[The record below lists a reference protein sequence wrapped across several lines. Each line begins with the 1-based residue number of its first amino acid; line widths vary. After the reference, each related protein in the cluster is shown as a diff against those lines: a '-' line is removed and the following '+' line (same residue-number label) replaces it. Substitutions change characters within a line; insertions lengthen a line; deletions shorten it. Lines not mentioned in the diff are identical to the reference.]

1 MSKNKFLLIFTGV
14 ISLAFYSCSNNLTP
28 IGAQLVGSDLVN
40 LQTLDSFTDSL
51 RQTSSYFK
59 NSVNL
64 SSSSF
69 LFLGK
74 KNNAQASALI
84 KFSVSLPDSI
94 NQDLAANNAHVIS
107 SIITLPTGYTYVDS
121 NASLDFNVY
130 KITNAWTSTTYTA
143 NNISSL
149 AFDPVDVSSNRVVT
163 DSLTTFHISNSLSTS
178 WLIAAADSVDSTI
191 YGIYLVPTSGSQKI
205 LGYTTSTSTT
215 TSNISLQL
223 VIQKPGDYSDTTTF
237 YPLQD
242 ASVITG
248 SLPSVNHEDIV
259 VQAGVE
265 INSKLWFDVSKIPA
279 NAVINYADLTLT
291 ADSSAQLFGSTF
303 YNSLLASNLADS
315 ASALP
320 DSSSASLYNI
330 MLSLTGNQY
339 VGNVTPIVQKWLSSK
354 NNQGLLL
361 EADGNLLGL
370 ELFALKGSSA
380 SNLQLR
386 PRLRITYTTRK

>member
-1 MSKNKFLLIFTGV
+1 MSKNKFLLIITGV
-14 ISLAFYSCSNNLTP
+14 ISLALYSCSNNITP

-40 LQTLDSFTDSL
+40 LQTLDSYTDSL
-51 RQTSSYFK
+51 RQTSTYFK
-59 NSVNL
+59 SSVNL
-64 SSSSF
+64 SSSSYI
-69 LFLGK
+69 FLGK
-74 KNNAQASALI
+74 KNNAQASSLI

-107 SIITLPTGYTYVDS
+107 SKITLPTGYTYVDS

-130 KITNAWTSTTYTA
+130 KITNVWTSTTYTA

-163 DSLTTFHISNSLSTS
+163 DSLTTFNISNSLSTS

-223 VIQKPGDYSDTTTF
+223 VIQKPGDYTDTTTF

-248 SLPSVNHEDIV
+248 ILPSVSHEDIV

-279 NAVINYADLTLT
+279 NAVVNYADLTLT

-303 YNSLLASNLADS
+303 YNALLASNLADS

-339 VGNVTPIVQKWLSSK
+339 VGNVTPIVQKWISSK

>member
-1 MSKNKFLLIFTGV
+1 MSKNKFLLIITGV
-14 ISLAFYSCSNNLTP
+14 ISLAFYSCSHNPTP

-40 LQTLDSFTDSL
+40 LQTIDSYADSL

-59 NSVNL
+59 SSVNL
-64 SSSSF
+64 SSSSY

-84 KFSVSLPDSI
+84 KFYVSLPDSI
-94 NQDLAANNAHVIS
+94 NQDLIANNAHVIA
-107 SIITLPTGYTYVDS
+107 SIISLPTGYTYGDS

-130 KITNAWTSTTYTA
+130 KITNAWTSTSYTA
-143 NNISSL
+143 DNISSL
-149 AFDPVDVSSNRVVT
+149 IFVPTDVSSNRLVT
-163 DSLTTFHISNSLSTS
+163 DSLTTFNISNSLSTS

-205 LGYTTSTSTT
+205 LGYTTSSSTT
-215 TSNISLQL
+215 TTSIRLQL
-223 VIQKPGDYSDTTTF
+223 VIQKPGSYTDTTTF

-248 SLPSVNHEDIV
+248 SLPPVNHEDIV

-265 INSKLWFDVSKIPA
+265 INSKLWFDISKIPA
-279 NAVINYADLTLT
+279 NAVVNYADLTLT

-303 YNSLLASNLADS
+303 YNSLLASNLVDS

-320 DSSSASLYNI
+320 DSSSTSLYNI
-330 MLSLTGNQY
+330 MLSLSGNQY